1 MRETSMI
8 PTTQAKAAPA
18 ARRPIRVLIVDDSAL
33 VRSLLTDILKAAPGI
48 EVVGVAADAHA
59 AREKIKQLNPDVLTL
74 DVEMPKMDGITFLRN
89 LMRLRPMPVVM
100 VSSLTERGAD
110 VTLDALALGAV
121 DYLSKPKID
130 LAATLK
136 DYAEELIEKVR
147 TAARAS
153 VRALD
158 PRQARAPPGV
168 VGPAH
173 SADAVLPKA
182 PPRGRTLRTTDRV
195 IAIGASTGGTEAIKE
210 VLMRL
215 PPDSPGVVIAQ
226 HIPKAFS
233 APFARRMNDCCPM
246 SVCEAQDGQHVLAGH
261 AYVAPGD
268 RHLMLVRDGT
278 RYVCRLDDGVPVNRH
293 KPSVDVLFRSV
304 AQNAGRNAI
313 GALLTGMGKDGARG
327 LKEMLDSGSR
337 TIAQDEATSVVWGM
351 PGEAVALGA
360 AEHVVALESVAGKIL
375 ALADAMDITREAKAL
390 GGGDP

>member
-1 MRETSMI
+1 MNSTTASPTS
-8 PTTQAKAAPA
+8 ASAEK
-18 ARRPIRVLIVDDSAL
+18 RRIKVLIVDDSAL
-33 VRSLLTDILKAAPGI
+33 VRSLLTDILRADPGI
-48 EVVGVAADAHA
+48 EVVGVASDAHI
-59 AREKIKQLNPDVLTL
+59 AREKIKALNPDVLTL
-74 DVEMPKMDGITFLRN
+74 DVEMPKMDGITFLKN

-130 LAATLK
+130 LAVTLK
-136 DYAEELIEKVR
+136 DYGDELIDKIR
-147 TAARAS
+147 AASKAS

-158 PRQARAPPGV
+158 PRRAATIATNMATKA
-168 VGPAH
+168 AH
-173 SADAVLPKA
+173 STDAVLPKA
-182 PPRGRTLRTTDRV
+182 PPPKQLRTTDRI

-233 APFARRMNDCCPM
+233 GPFAKRMNTCCH
-246 SVCEAQDGQHVLAGH
+246 VTVYEAEDGQQVLAGH
-261 AYVAPGD
+261 AYIAPGD
-268 RHLMLVRDGT
+268 KHLMVVRDGA

-313 GALLTGMGKDGARG
+313 GAILTGMGKDGARG
-327 LKEMLDSGSR
+327 LKEMLDAGSR

-351 PGEAVALGA
+351 PGEAVTLGA
-360 AEHVVALESVAGKIL
+360 AQYVLALENVAGKIL
-375 ALADAMDITREAKAL
+375 SLADAMDITRDAREA
-390 GGGDP
+390 

>member
-1 MRETSMI
+1 MNS
-8 PTTQAKAAPA
+8 TTAAPA
-18 ARRPIRVLIVDDSAL
+18 SPDAAKRRIKVLIVDDSAL
-33 VRSLLTDILKAAPGI
+33 VRSLLTDILRADPGI
-48 EVVGVAADAHA
+48 EVVGVASDAHI
-59 AREKIKQLNPDVLTL
+59 AREKIKALNPDVLTL
-74 DVEMPKMDGITFLRN
+74 DVEMPKMDGITFLKN

-136 DYAEELIEKVR
+136 DYGDELIEKIR
-147 TAARAS
+147 AASKAS

-158 PRQARAPPGV
+158 PRRAAMIATNMAPKA
-168 VGPAH
+168 AH
-173 SADAVLPKA
+173 NTDAVLPKA
-182 PPRGRTLRTTDRV
+182 PPPKQLRTTDRI

-215 PPDSPGVVIAQ
+215 PPDTPGVVIAQ

-233 APFARRMNDCCPM
+233 GPFAKRMNDCCH
-246 SVCEAQDGQHVLAGH
+246 VTVYEAEDGQQVLAGH
-261 AYVAPGD
+261 AYIAPGD
-268 RHLMLVRDGT
+268 RHLMVVRDGA

-304 AQNAGRNAI
+304 AQNAGGNAI
-313 GALLTGMGKDGARG
+313 GAILTGMGKDGARG
-327 LKEMLDSGSR
+327 LKEMLDAGSR

-360 AEHVVALESVAGKIL
+360 AQHVLPLENVAAKIL
-375 ALADAMDITREAKAL
+375 SLADAMDITRNAREA
-390 GGGDP
+390 